1 MASPEE
7 VARTVSRIRT
17 QLEELQPP
25 YPSPFVHQHHLR
37 ALDDTIVEMGEERLL
52 DVDPI
57 ELTHY
62 MRIIMLQRTLS
73 EQHQVLGD
81 ASQLLSPIDA
91 EFLQRWHRFIA
102 GEVWPSRGPGP
113 THTSA
118 LRDPSTMELLREFE
132 EVERG
137 LEHPQHERL
146 IGYPGPDVA
155 SPATTDIPH
164 TPSPPP
170 VDQRVTREMTR
181 RAAST

>member
-1 MASPEE
+1 
-7 VARTVSRIRT
+7 
-17 QLEELQPP
+17 
-25 YPSPFVHQHHLR
+25 
-37 ALDDTIVEMGEERLL
+37 MGEERLL
-52 DVDPI
+52 DVDPV

-118 LRDPSTMELLREFE
+118 LRDPSTMELFRQVE

-170 VDQRVTREMTR
+170 VDQRVTRAMTR